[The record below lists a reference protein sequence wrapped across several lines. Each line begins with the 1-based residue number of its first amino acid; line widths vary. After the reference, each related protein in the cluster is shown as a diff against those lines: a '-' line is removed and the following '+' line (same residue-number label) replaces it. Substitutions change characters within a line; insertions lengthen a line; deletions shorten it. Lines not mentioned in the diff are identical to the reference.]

1 MFAIAPGFAVIGK
14 VEFFLCLDFCLLL
27 LRFHSFQLVFF
38 VGFVKFNFGLFL
50 SLIIVLNFQF
60 PAVIFN
66 LRILVFYFLQLIF
79 IFVQIFQIVL
89 IFSYLLQL
97 KIIAFLCL
105 NHKFNF

>member
-1 MFAIAPGFAVIGK
+1 MFAIVPGFAVIRI

-38 VGFVKFNFGLFL
+38 VGFVKFNIGLFL

-66 LRILVFYFLQLIF
+66 LEILVFYFLQLIF
-79 IFVQIFQIVL
+79 IFVQIFQIFL
-89 IFSYLLQL
+89 FYSYLFQA
-97 KIIAFLCL
+97 KMIAFLCL